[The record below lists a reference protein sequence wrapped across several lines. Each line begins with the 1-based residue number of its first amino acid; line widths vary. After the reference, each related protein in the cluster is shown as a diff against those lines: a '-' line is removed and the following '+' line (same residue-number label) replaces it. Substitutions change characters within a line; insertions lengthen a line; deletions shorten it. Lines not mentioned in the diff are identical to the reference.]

1 MFAVGVGDAF
11 LLPGLRNVLFS
22 KLIMITHLLLHKV
35 FPCFILQEK
44 SQLIADL
51 DTQKASFDMYKT
63 EVERLTSQIHEVNAQ
78 LRDAKKES
86 ERTKQELDEIL
97 RTAKLD
103 RESENA
109 IGQLHDQLKSLQQ
122 QVIWFN

>member
-1 MFAVGVGDAF
+1 
-11 LLPGLRNVLFS
+11 
-22 KLIMITHLLLHKV
+22 
-35 FPCFILQEK
+35 
-44 SQLIADL
+44 
-51 DTQKASFDMYKT
+51 MYKT

-86 ERTKQELDEIL
+86 ERTKQDLDEIL

>member
-1 MFAVGVGDAF
+1 
-11 LLPGLRNVLFS
+11 
-22 KLIMITHLLLHKV
+22 
-35 FPCFILQEK
+35 
-44 SQLIADL
+44 
-51 DTQKASFDMYKT
+51 MYKT

-86 ERTKQELDEIL
+86 ERTKQEMDEIL

-122 QVIWFN
+122 QVIWFNCKCMTYYE

>member
-1 MFAVGVGDAF
+1 M
-11 LLPGLRNVLFS
+11 
-22 KLIMITHLLLHKV
+22 
-35 FPCFILQEK
+35 
-44 SQLIADL
+44 

-86 ERTKQELDEIL
+86 ERTKQEMDEIL

-122 QVIWFN
+122 QVI

>member
-1 MFAVGVGDAF
+1 M
-11 LLPGLRNVLFS
+11 
-22 KLIMITHLLLHKV
+22 
-35 FPCFILQEK
+35 
-44 SQLIADL
+44 

>member
-1 MFAVGVGDAF
+1 
-11 LLPGLRNVLFS
+11 
-22 KLIMITHLLLHKV
+22 
-35 FPCFILQEK
+35 
-44 SQLIADL
+44 
-51 DTQKASFDMYKT
+51 MYKT

-122 QVIWFN
+122 QVIWLCCN

>member
-1 MFAVGVGDAF
+1 
-11 LLPGLRNVLFS
+11 
-22 KLIMITHLLLHKV
+22 
-35 FPCFILQEK
+35 
-44 SQLIADL
+44 
-51 DTQKASFDMYKT
+51 MYKT

-86 ERTKQELDEIL
+86 ERTKQDLDEIL

-122 QVIWFN
+122 QVIWLHFN

>member
-1 MFAVGVGDAF
+1 M
-11 LLPGLRNVLFS
+11 
-22 KLIMITHLLLHKV
+22 
-35 FPCFILQEK
+35 
-44 SQLIADL
+44 

-86 ERTKQELDEIL
+86 ERTKQDLDEIL